1 MTLDTQPTSA
11 PDQRPTASHSVLEPE
26 VASVVWRVIDFLK
39 GVPVSHRPTSTFV
52 EDLAFNSM
60 TVVTMYAI
68 CEELFG
74 VELFDSPRVAD
85 QRAVGELIAHLS
97 DLLGSGTGQLPD
109 DAEVGPLLEQYG

>member
-11 PDQRPTASHSVLEPE
+11 SDQRPTASHSLLEAE

-39 GVPVSHRPTSTFV
+39 GEPTSHKPTSTFV
-52 EDLAFNSM
+52 DDLAFNSM

-74 VELFDSPRVAD
+74 VELFDSAQVAD

-97 DLLGSGTGQLPD
+97 DLVGSGTGQLPK
-109 DAEVGPLLEQYG
+109 DAEIGPLLDQYG